1 MTNAKTEL
9 TPRELKLLSFI
20 RQLGWGE
27 VRLLVQNGEPVL
39 IYESIKTIR
48 LDEESDQ
55 KVKQE
60 RGREKNRWSE
70 SGNR

>member
-60 RGREKNRWSE
+60 RGREKSRWSE